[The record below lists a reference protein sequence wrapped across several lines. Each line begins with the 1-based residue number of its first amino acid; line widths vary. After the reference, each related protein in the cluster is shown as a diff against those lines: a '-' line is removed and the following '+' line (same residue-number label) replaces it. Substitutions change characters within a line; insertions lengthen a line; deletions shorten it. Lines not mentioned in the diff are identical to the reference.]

1 MKRISNQFIIPSR
14 MAKRRNT
21 VACVLPYNVVIQ
33 NSKRIM
39 SLFEGQRLR
48 PHVIDDFT
56 PQKKDN
62 ISRLKLW
69 LLLCQEKKFT
79 WIISLFSISYCHT
92 NFLAVVLWQRH
103 QTSMQS
109 SILFLNELV
118 KSLQS
123 TVVPAIWSADVEVRE
138 RKKDYFILLDPHAT
152 LTSSWTTWNRSAI
165 FSSLVTSLSYFLL
178 PHQI

>member
-14 MAKRRNT
+14 MEKRRNT

-123 TVVPAIWSADVEVRE
+123 TVVLAIAIWSADVEVRE
-138 RKKDYFILLDPHAT
+138 KRKDYFILLDPHAT
-152 LTSSWTTWNRSAI
+152 LTSS
-165 FSSLVTSLSYFLL
+165 
-178 PHQI
+178 